1 MNINNPCLVFQ
12 YNCSL
17 NMSGKKRVGL
27 APTVEQIQS
36 DIITQ
41 VRINYSLTDYLL
53 LCFMLIIYI
62 SYVFWN
68 MEYRVFEHSSEM
80 ANEQSQRKV
89 AQITR

>member
-1 MNINNPCLVFQ
+1 
-12 YNCSL
+12 
-17 NMSGKKRVGL
+17 MSGKKRVGL

-62 SYVFWN
+62 SYFFWN

-80 ANEQSQRKV
+80 ANEQSQRSQGKV
-89 AQITR
+89 AQINLV